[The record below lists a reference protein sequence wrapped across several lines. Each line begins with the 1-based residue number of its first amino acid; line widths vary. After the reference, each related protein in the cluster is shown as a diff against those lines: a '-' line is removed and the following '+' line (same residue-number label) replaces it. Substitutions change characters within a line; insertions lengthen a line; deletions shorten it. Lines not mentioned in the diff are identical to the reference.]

1 MKNIASPDIIY
12 TKVDEAPQLA
22 SVSLLPVIQSFAS
35 AAGISVGVK
44 DISLAGRIVAAF
56 PDKLDSD
63 QYQPDD
69 LAELGELVKMPNANV
84 IKLPNISA
92 SVPQLLAAIKELQ
105 EKGYTIPDY
114 PAEPTDDLQKSI
126 RSRFDAI
133 KGSAVNPILREGNS
147 DRRAAAA
154 VKNYAMSN
162 PHYMGKWAPDSKTI
176 VSTMSGNDF
185 FSNEKSVTLSAE
197 QAGDAR
203 VELVATD
210 GSITVLKDVV
220 TYSAGTIV
228 DATFMSARALD
239 SFLAEQVKTTKAAGI
254 LFSIHLKATMMKI
267 SDPIIFGHA
276 VKVFLQPVF
285 DAFGEKLVAKGIN
298 PNSGLGALL
307 NQVAD
312 MPEAEEIL
320 AAIDTVMANRPSL
333 YMVNSDKGITNLHVP
348 SDVIIDASLPALIRA
363 GGKGWGPDG
372 AAADTN
378 CIIPDSSYAPIYDE
392 SVAYFKETG
401 AFDPT
406 TAGTVQNVGL
416 MAQKAEEYGSH
427 PTTFEIP
434 HDGSV
439 RIVLANGDTL
449 LANEVEAGDIWR
461 SASTKQAPIEDW
473 VQLAINRQ
481 KTEGCQAIFWLD
493 ESRAHDVE
501 LLKYVTPLLIA
512 AGVFDKFQILSPRA
526 ATRLSLET
534 IRVGKNSI
542 AVTGN
547 VLRDYLTDLFPI
559 LELGTSAK
567 MLSIVKLMNGG
578 GLFETGAGGSAP
590 KHVQQLAQENHLRW
604 DSLGEF
610 CALGE
615 SLKFLAETKD
625 NDKARILGQAVDHA
639 TQSILD
645 YNKSPRAKV
654 GETDNRSSHYFFA
667 LYWAQALATQNEDPS
682 LIAKFAPIASALQEY
697 EAIILDELAADEGNP
712 ADLGGYYLTDTQKT
726 ESIMRPSQT
735 LLRILGSL

>member
-1 MKNIASPDIIY
+1 MTNIASPDIIY

-35 AAGISVGVK
+35 AAGVSVGVK

-298 PNSGLGALL
+298 PNSGFGALL

-320 AAIDTVMANRPSL
+320 AAIDTVMADRPSL

-449 LANEVEAGDIWR
+449 LANKVEAGDIWR

-512 AGVFDKFQILSPRA
+512 AGVSDKFQILSPRA

-639 TQSILD
+639 TQGILD

-697 EAIILDELAADEGNP
+697 EAIILDELVADEGNP